1 MDKKAFSLVEIIITV
16 TLLVLLATVGFSM
29 AEKYQQNKTN
39 TKVQADLATLSNAF
53 TSYKTVEKKFPDP
66 IANKNYFTSE
76 WMYTHDETS
85 AFWVHGFITSET
97 LPNKYLNFVP
107 VDIKTNQYYAFWK
120 TIDNSGFEIA
130 WVLQKDGDYM
140 SKVYGDYT
148 WETGP
153 YNLIRE
159 YNGPS
164 FVADESPIN
173 FPYNPDEKLLTA
185 KVGVFSGSVSINGT
199 LLSDEA
205 TITSTILRLGDIVKV
220 GPWDFATLYFS
231 DGSMSTLWDITLESE
246 LVLANMTFVEDNNLY
261 TQIKLALK
269 VGSLWTSAAKLDS
282 KSSFE
287 VYTTDTSAAVRGTIF
302 GVTKEV
308 NSTTIT
314 VVQGEV
320 EVKKISFDWSSF
332 TDLIT
337 AINDQ
342 SYTSLT
348 INGLP
353 PSPWITPTSWN
364 WILIEPTGTPI
375 WVKITLSFSS
385 LWTETNDYD
394 ESVKLKEK
402 EEKEINNKTFITNS
416 GTETE
421 SIQEAALTLWENILR
436 EGGCENEDQI
446 YLGWECIDKELSIDD
461 DYELVAYAPYNGIWD
476 ILLYSSNPITTHSGM
491 VLWNSCS
498 PNYSSFSFTTNTG
511 GCESGGN
518 TDYSPYTFDVDNSYF
533 STPTIPWFKGWV
545 FLDNN
550 NNDND
555 FIKYS
560 WLNSLWQNFAIE
572 MSVRGGALKKPSDVY
587 YLYSNWAWNNN
598 LKLHD
603 WKLKLYDGSLKEI
616 SYSSINIPTDNYNN
630 FYRVIYK
637 KDWSDVELK
646 IVSYTWSTVG
656 SKQWSW
662 IYDLW
667 NDLYIW
673 SKWTGS
679 TNSNQWN
686 DIIDYVKIYKKNTSL
701 QYD

>member
-66 IANKNYFTSE
+66 IANKNYFTNE
-76 WMYTHDETS
+76 WMYTHDEVN

-130 WVLQKDGDYM
+130 WVLQKDGNYI

-199 LLSDEA
+199 SLSDKA
-205 TITSTILRLGDIVKV
+205 TITSTILRLGDTVKV

-308 NSTTIT
+308 SGTTIT
-314 VVQGEV
+314 VEQGKV
-320 EVKKISFDWSSF
+320 EVKKISFAWLWDF
-332 TDLIT
+332 ADLIT

-353 PSPWITPTSWN
+353 PNPLITTQIGWN

-375 WVKITLSFSS
+375 WVTITSTNSFE
-385 LWTETNDYD
+385 WTKTYDYD

-416 GTETE
+416 GAETE

-461 DYELVAYAPYNGIWD
+461 DYELVAYAPYNGTWD
-476 ILLYSSNPITTHSGM
+476 ILLYSSNPITTHSGS
-491 VLWNSCS
+491 VLTNTCY
-498 PNYSSFSFTTNTG
+498 PNYSSSFQSNFSSCGLNT
-511 GCESGGN
+511 
-518 TDYSPYTFDVDNSYF
+518 TDYSPYTFDVGNSYF
-533 STPTIPWFKGWV
+533 STPTIPWFKGWI
-545 FLDNN
+545 FLDNYSG
-550 NNDND
+550 DGAD
-555 FIKYS
+555 YLKYT
-560 WLNSLWQNFAIE
+560 WLSLWSDFAIE
-572 MSVRGGALKKPSDVY
+572 MSVRGAALKRIWDKY

-598 LKLHD
+598 IIID
-603 WKLKLYDGSLKEI
+603 ASWNLKLYDGTSKQIE
-616 SYSSINIPTDNYNN
+616 STSINIPTDNYNN

-646 IVSYTWSTVG
+646 IVSHTWSTV
-656 SKQWSW
+656 SSVQWTWSN
-662 IYDLW
+662 DLW

-673 SKWTGS
+673 SKKDKT
-679 TNSNQWN
+679 NQWN